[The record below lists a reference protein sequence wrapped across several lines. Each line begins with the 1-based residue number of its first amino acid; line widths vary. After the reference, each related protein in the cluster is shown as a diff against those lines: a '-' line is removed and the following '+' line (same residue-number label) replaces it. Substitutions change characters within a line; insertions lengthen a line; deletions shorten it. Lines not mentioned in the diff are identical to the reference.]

1 MGRITIKGGVWKN
14 TEDEILKAAVM
25 KYGKNQWARISSLL
39 VRKSAGQCKARWYE
53 WLDPSIKKT
62 EWSREEEEKLLHLA
76 KIMPSQWRTIAPMLG
91 RTAAQALEHYEM
103 LLDAAQQPDIAA
115 AAAAAAAGGP
125 GSAAA
130 AAAAKPSIRDRLE
143 DPRRLR
149 PGEIDPL
156 PEAKPAR
163 PDPVDMEEDELEM
176 LSEARARLANT
187 KGKKAKRKA
196 REKQLEEARRLAV
209 LQKQRELRAAGIEPK
224 QAHKR
229 KLGIDYL
236 EEIPFEKKPAAGFFD
251 TTEEDVATAAAAQAR
266 GFKSVGLEQ
275 LEGKS
280 RDQIELEERKKDAKR
295 LKLFKETNLPAALLK
310 INQLNDPQ
318 QISRRLDMNL
328 PTPQINEQ
336 ELAEI
341 AKLGGQL
348 GAAGAATPLRGPG
361 ATPMRGGAGALPA
374 RTPLRPDTILTESQ
388 NLLSLT
394 QQNSSLLGGE
404 NTPLRGESDFSGV
417 KPRSSAVQTPNVLA
431 SPLHA
436 AGNATPGR
444 AGGAGSVAATPM
456 RDGLGINASS
466 SLTAAQAINM
476 SRARAADARK
486 ASKRLAADLSA
497 LPAPTNEF
505 ALVLPELPAQPADKA
520 DGSEAAMEDA
530 EDVLSRAQADVRAQ
544 RAAAWRA
551 ETQVVQRGL
560 PRPSVV
566 NLAAFA
572 GTSDPVEAAV
582 EAEVLRLLQYDHAK
596 YPQDPKQQQAAQQR
610 KRSKLPALESF
621 SEHEWASARGLV
633 DAELAASNGGRAL
646 SESEEQTLL
655 RALVGEL
662 SDDWDSVVQDQLF
675 MPHLR
680 QFGRVSEVSDEG
692 QLSAAY
698 QQQFALLR
706 AAVGAQAKRA
716 GKLEQQLSVLVGG
729 YMQVN
734 GKLRGDIVELHT
746 SLLDELRKHSCFAAL
761 ASVESSYAL
770 PQRKAELQ
778 HLYFQQQEK
787 ERQLQ
792 ARYQQLNVMLQEA
805 QEAMATA

>member
-1 MGRITIKGGVWKN
+1 
-14 TEDEILKAAVM
+14 
-25 KYGKNQWARISSLL
+25 
-39 VRKSAGQCKARWYE
+39 
-53 WLDPSIKKT
+53 
-62 EWSREEEEKLLHLA
+62 
-76 KIMPSQWRTIAPMLG
+76 
-91 RTAAQALEHYEM
+91 
-103 LLDAAQQPDIAA
+103 
-115 AAAAAAAGGP
+115 
-125 GSAAA
+125 
-130 AAAAKPSIRDRLE
+130 
-143 DPRRLR
+143 
-149 PGEIDPL
+149 
-156 PEAKPAR
+156 
-163 PDPVDMEEDELEM
+163 
-176 LSEARARLANT
+176 
-187 KGKKAKRKA
+187 
-196 REKQLEEARRLAV
+196 
-209 LQKQRELRAAGIEPK
+209 
-224 QAHKR
+224 
-229 KLGIDYL
+229 
-236 EEIPFEKKPAAGFFD
+236 
-251 TTEEDVATAAAAQAR
+251 
-266 GFKSVGLEQ
+266 
-275 LEGKS
+275 
-280 RDQIELEERKKDAKR
+280 
-295 LKLFKETNLPAALLK
+295 
-310 INQLNDPQ
+310 
-318 QISRRLDMNL
+318 
-328 PTPQINEQ
+328 
-336 ELAEI
+336 
-341 AKLGGQL
+341 
-348 GAAGAATPLRGPG
+348 
-361 ATPMRGGAGALPA
+361 
-374 RTPLRPDTILTESQ
+374 
-388 NLLSLT
+388 
-394 QQNSSLLGGE
+394 
-404 NTPLRGESDFSGV
+404 
-417 KPRSSAVQTPNVLA
+417 
-431 SPLHA
+431 
-436 AGNATPGR
+436 
-444 AGGAGSVAATPM
+444 M

-530 EDVLSRAQADVRAQ
+530 EDVLARAQADVRAQ

-596 YPQDPKQQQAAQQR
+596 YPQDPKQQQQR
-610 KRSKLPALESF
+610 KRSKLPALEAF
-621 SEHEWASARGLV
+621 SEHELASARGLV

-734 GKLRGDIVELHT
+734 RKLRSDIVELHT

-761 ASVESSYAL
+761 AAVESSYAL

-787 ERQLQ
+787 ERLLQ